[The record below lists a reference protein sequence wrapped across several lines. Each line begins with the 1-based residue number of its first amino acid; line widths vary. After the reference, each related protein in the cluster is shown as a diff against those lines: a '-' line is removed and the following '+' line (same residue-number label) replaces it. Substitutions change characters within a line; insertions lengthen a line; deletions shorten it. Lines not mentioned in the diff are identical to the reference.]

1 MQIFKANVSKS
12 IELYQRVRFWLEEN
26 KPFENVYQALTHDDE
41 LSEKLFHEEVLIGY
55 GFVTGCRARY
65 FERHCF
71 FIEED
76 EVIDI
81 TFNTLHK
88 LELQEYTI
96 IELYTFSDYLKAIEY
111 EYRKSLNEMN
121 LKLNC

>member
-12 IELYQRVRFWLEEN
+12 MKLYQRVKFWLEED
-26 KPFENVYQALTHDDE
+26 KPFENVYQVLSHDNE
-41 LSEKLFHEEVLIGY
+41 LSEKLFHEEILVTY
-55 GFVTGCRARY
+55 GFVTRCRARY

-71 FIEED
+71 FVEED

-81 TFNTLHK
+81 TFHNSHK

-96 IELYTFSDYLKAIEY
+96 VELYTFAEYLEAIEY
-111 EYRKSLNEMN
+111 EYHKSLNEMK
-121 LKLNC
+121 LKLS

>member
-1 MQIFKANVSKS
+1 MQIVKANVAKA
-12 IELYQRVRFWLEEN
+12 IELRQRVKFWLEEN
-26 KPFENVYQALTHDDE
+26 QSFTNVYQALSHDDE
-41 LSEKLFHEEVLIGY
+41 LSEKLFHEEILIAY

-65 FERHCF
+65 FVRHCF

-76 EVIDI
+76 EVIDV
-81 TFNTLHK
+81 TFNNTHK

-96 IELYTFSDYLKAIEY
+96 VELYTFSEYLEAIEY

-121 LKLNC
+121 LKLS

>member
-12 IELYQRVRFWLEEN
+12 IELYQQVRLWLQEN
-26 KPFENVYQALTHDDE
+26 QSFMNVYQALSHDDE
-41 LSEKLFHEEVLIGY
+41 LSEKLFHEEVLIAY

-71 FIEED
+71 FVEED
-76 EVIDI
+76 EVINI
-81 TFNTLHK
+81 TFNNLHK

-96 IELYTFSDYLKAIEY
+96 VELFTFSAYLEAIEY
-111 EYRKSLNEMN
+111 EYQKSLNEMN
-121 LKLNC
+121 LKLSC

>member
-12 IELYQRVRFWLEEN
+12 TELYQRVKFWLEEN
-26 KPFENVYQALTHDDE
+26 KPFENVYQALSHDEE
-41 LSEKLFHEEVLIGY
+41 LSEKLFHEEVLIGH

-65 FERHCF
+65 FNRHCF

-76 EVIDI
+76 EVIDV
-81 TFNTLHK
+81 TFNNLHK

-96 IELYTFSDYLKAIEY
+96 VGLYTFTEYLEAIEY
-111 EYRKSLNEMN
+111 EYRKALLEMN
-121 LKLNC
+121 LKLI